1 MAASLVAVSFV
12 YLDRPGGLS
21 VVSRR
26 SDTLARLY
34 CIDSRQ
40 LGRTESEAER
50 PGRLEF
56 KDCGIVGFQEP
67 PYFGRGRVGL
77 L

>member
-1 MAASLVAVSFV
+1 MAASLIVVSFF

-21 VVSRR
+21 VVSPRF
-26 SDTLARLY
+26 DTLARLY

-56 KDCGIVGFQEP
+56 KDCGIVGFKEALD
-67 PYFGRGRVGL
+67 FGRRHVGL